1 MTLQRTLQSNLRWLL
16 TAFAATTFV
25 GCNTTTSPVTPP
37 APSTGMT
44 VKEAQTL
51 SNDPVAQSKD
61 PEKSTSFDFKGSV
74 TEGPSKGTVL
84 EGKLS
89 IELKT
94 WKNEIQV
101 FMGALVTS
109 SANYPARGV
118 LLKDGRIFVFL
129 EVDAKTDAFIIGQG
143 KATKEGGFEGTF
155 DGPQLGLDTG
165 TWTAAPSTAPTP
177 PPPVT
182 TTTLTYDFSAKVQ
195 AGPSKDTMIEG
206 KLEIMLEGQ
215 DEPKPKAMTPNK
227 LPPAERARAFRKFK
241 GTLTLKDGTKVTAKG
256 AILCEKHVTIV
267 FKLAED
273 GSKLIFGEGAIQDD
287 QSITGHFAIIEK
299 SATGEPKA
307 ADVGTW
313 TATPV
318 KTAAPTP

>member
-1 MTLQRTLQSNLRWLL
+1 MTPQKILQSNMRWLL

-74 TEGPSKGTVL
+74 TDGPSKDTVL

-94 WKNEIQV
+94 WKNEVQI

-129 EVDAKTDAFIIGQG
+129 EVDAKAGAFIIGQG

-155 DGPQLGLDTG
+155 DGPQIGLDTG
-165 TWTAAPSTAPTP
+165 TWTATPSTATPPP

-182 TTTLTYDFSAKVQ
+182 TTALTYDFSAKVVS
-195 AGPSKDTMIEG
+195 GPSKDTMIEG

-215 DEPKPKAMTPNK
+215 DAPKPETLVNN
-227 LPPAERARAFRKFK
+227 LPPAERARPFRKFK
-241 GTLTLKDGTKVTAKG
+241 GTLTLADGTQIPAKG
-256 AILCEKHVTIV
+256 AILCGKHVTVV

-273 GSKLIFGEGAIQDD
+273 GSKLIFGEGAIQEDE
-287 QSITGHFAIIEK
+287 SISGHFAIIEK
-299 SATGEPKA
+299 PKEGEPKA